1 MAVQPANGA
10 APGNVVGGGPAGNQP
25 WVITA
30 PALDFTKYSGFA
42 AAAAAV
48 IGGLLPVVSQV
59 AKLDLPAPLQYGFMA
74 VAAVSVL
81 SLAIV
86 ASTDVLARAYATAAQ
101 MSAPPAI
108 NTGQAVDSASA
119 SNGVLSTTAV
129 RTSVRLHGRGD
140 APYQVLAYRSGA
152 GVPDLL
158 VGRAGEA
165 PQWAASSEVD
175 AATYQ

>member
-1 MAVQPANGA
+1 MAVQAGNGA
-10 APGNVVGGGPAGNQP
+10 VAGNAAGGGQGGNQS

-101 MSAPPAI
+101 VSAPPTI
-108 NTGQAVDSASA
+108 NAGQVTGAATTG
-119 SNGVLSTTAV
+119 NGVLAPTAV
-129 RTSVRLHGRGD
+129 RTSVMLHGRGD
-140 APYQVLAYRSGA
+140 TPYQVLAFRSGA

-165 PQWAASSEVD
+165 PHWAASSEVD